1 MNNDV
6 KNRTAVAAARRR
18 LVRGVFAAPAALTLC
33 SGSVYAAASN
43 RQCLAKAAAGSVDA
57 PANPAETWVR
67 VELRKLTSYSKS
79 STWVSGADLKLLQA
93 SDTPSP
99 YLSTTQWQCFGSTM
113 TEYEAKRVYDTT
125 PKKGTATPQP
135 SGQYVAV
142 RVDASGKIIGVQ
154 GIEAGGTAMGQSCW
168 TSINVLA

>member
-1 MNNDV
+1 MNNDM
-6 KNRTAVAAARRR
+6 KDPTALAVARRR

-43 RQCLAKAAAGSVDA
+43 QQCLANAAANPVDA
-57 PANPAETWVR
+57 PANPAATWVR
-67 VELRKLTSYSKS
+67 VEVRKLTSYSNS

-93 SDTPSP
+93 SDTDPP
-99 YLSTTQWQCFGSTM
+99 YLSTTQWQCLNSTM
-113 TEYEAKRVYDTT
+113 TDFEAKRVYDAT

-142 RVDASGKIIGVQ
+142 RVDARGKIIGVQ
-154 GIEAGGTAMGQSCW
+154 GIQTGGTAMAQSCW

>member
-1 MNNDV
+1 MNNDP
-6 KNRTAVAAARRR
+6 KDRTAVAAARRR

-43 RQCLAKAAAGSVDA
+43 QQCLANAAAHPVDA
-57 PANPAETWVR
+57 PANPADTWVR
-67 VELRKLTSYSKS
+67 VEVRKLSSYSKT

-93 SDTPSP
+93 SDTAPP
-99 YLSTTQWQCFGSTM
+99 YLSTTQWQCLNSDM
-113 TEYEAKRVYDTT
+113 TDYVAKRVYDTT

-135 SGQYVAV
+135 TGQYVAV

-154 GIEAGGTAMGQSCW
+154 GIEAGGTAMARSCW